1 MQTEFSDAHCK
12 KLRLCDPRIM
22 LLGSPRAFF
31 VSICF
36 QICCC
41 KFDGEG
47 EGAEEEEEEGLG
59 LQYSSICVISIRVA
73 YKNHIVIVKVKIVV

>member
-1 MQTEFSDAHCK
+1 
-12 KLRLCDPRIM
+12 M